1 MINLH
6 GLILADRSSRDL
18 RELVMVRT
26 SSSLPFA
33 GRYRLI
39 DFALSNLQN
48 AGVRDVAVV
57 MHRNYSS
64 LLDHIGSGK
73 EWDMS
78 RKRGGLKLLPPF
90 TGSGEYEG
98 IIDALENIRGY
109 IEDIKQDYVALMRG
123 SLAASIDLGDVMYR
137 HVKSGADITAVCS
150 NATPEGEH
158 HRFIVGEDGFAKEI
172 MLRRVGP
179 GEGVAT
185 LEVYIMSK
193 STLLGI
199 IDRCDN
205 ALNHKFHR
213 DGLGGLLAAGGKINI
228 YMHNDY
234 AVHITSVNGYYKSSM
249 DMLDREKRR
258 QLFPEDRPVRTK
270 GRSDVSTYYSDQAV
284 SRNSLVADGCIIEG
298 VVENCVIFRGVRVG
312 AGAVLKNCIIM
323 QDTVV
328 SDGVELHYVISD
340 KDVFIS
346 RDVTLSGAPSL
357 PLVLPKGS
365 KV

>member
-18 RELVMVRT
+18 RELVMMRT

-48 AGVRDVAVV
+48 AGVRDVGVV
-57 MHRNYSS
+57 MQRNYSS

-90 TGSGEYEG
+90 TGSGEYED
-98 IIDALENIRGY
+98 IIDALENVRGY

-123 SLAASIDLGDVMYR
+123 HLAASIDLAAVMYQ

-150 NATPEGEH
+150 ETTPEGVH
-158 HRFIVGEDGFAKEI
+158 HRFLVGEDGFAKEI
-172 MLRRVGP
+172 MLRRTGP

-193 STLLGI
+193 EVLLGI

-205 ALNHKFHR
+205 ALYHKFHR
-213 DGLGGLLAAGGKINI
+213 DGLGGLLSAGGRIGI

-234 AVHITSVNGYYKSSM
+234 AVHISSVNGYYKASM
-249 DMLDREKRR
+249 DMLDHDKRN
-258 QLFPEDRPVRTK
+258 QLFPEARPVRTK
-270 GRSDVSTYYSDQAV
+270 GRSDVSTYYGDQAV
-284 SRNSLVADGCIIEG
+284 SKNSLVADGCIIEG
-298 VVENCVIFRGVRVG
+298 SLENCVIFRGVRVG

-328 SDGVELHYVISD
+328 SDGVELNYVISD
-340 KDVFIS
+340 KDAFIS
-346 RDVTLSGAPSL
+346 KDVTLSGSPRL

>member
-6 GLILADRSSRDL
+6 GLILADRSGHDL
-18 RELVMVRT
+18 GELVRVRT

-39 DFALSNLQN
+39 DFSLSNLQN
-48 AGVRDVAVV
+48 AGVRDVGVV
-57 MHRNYSS
+57 MQRNYSS

-90 TGSGEYEG
+90 TGSGQYEG
-98 IIDALENIRGY
+98 IIDALENVRGY

-123 SLAASIDLGDVMYR
+123 HLAASIDLGAVMYQ
-137 HVKSGADITAVCS
+137 HVKTGADVTAVCS
-150 NATPEGEH
+150 ESTPEGVH
-158 HRFIVGEDGFAKEI
+158 HRFIADGDGFVKEI
-172 MLRRVGP
+172 MLRRIGP
-179 GEGVAT
+179 GEGVAS
-185 LEVYIMSK
+185 LQVYVMSK
-193 STLLGI
+193 DVLLGI

-213 DGLGGLLAAGGKINI
+213 DGLGGLLADGAKIGV

-234 AVHITSVNGYYKSSM
+234 AVHISSVNGYYKASM
-249 DMLDREKRR
+249 DMLDRDKRN

-270 GRSDVSTYYSDQAV
+270 GRSDVSTYYGDQAI

-298 VVENCVIFRGVRVG
+298 SLENCVIFRGVRVG

-328 SDGVELHYVISD
+328 SDGAELNYVISD
-340 KDVFIS
+340 KDAFIS
-346 RDVTLSGAPSL
+346 EGVTLSGSPRL
-357 PLVLPKGS
+357 PFVLPKGS
-365 KV
+365 SV

>member
-1 MINLH
+1 MVNLH

-39 DFALSNLQN
+39 DFSLSNLQN
-48 AGVRDVAVV
+48 AGVRDVGVV
-57 MHRNYSS
+57 MQRNFSS

-98 IIDALENIRGY
+98 IIDALENVRGY

-123 SLAASIDLGDVMYR
+123 NLAASIDLGDVMYQ
-137 HVKSGADITAVCS
+137 HVRSGADVTAVCTPG
-150 NATPEGEH
+150 TPEGEH
-158 HRFIVGEDGFAKEI
+158 HRFIVGEDGFAKDI
-172 MLRRVGP
+172 LLRRTGP
-179 GEGVAT
+179 GEGVAS
-185 LEVYIMSK
+185 LQVYIMSK
-193 STLLGI
+193 DTLLGI
-199 IDRCDN
+199 VDRCDN

-213 DGLGGLLAAGGKINI
+213 DGLGGLLSAGGKIKI

-234 AVHITSVNGYYKSSM
+234 FANIMSVDGYYKASM
-249 DMLDREKRR
+249 DMLEREKRS
-258 QLFPEDRPVRTK
+258 QLFPADRPVRTK
-270 GRSDVSTYYSDQAV
+270 GRSDVSTYYGDQAV
-284 SRNSLVADGCIIEG
+284 NRNSLVADGCIIEG
-298 VVENCVIFRGVRVG
+298 TLENCVIFRGVHVG

-323 QDTVV
+323 QDTYV
-328 SDGVELHYVISD
+328 SDGVELNYVISD
-340 KDVFIS
+340 KDAFIS
-346 RDVTLSGAPSL
+346 KDVTLSGSPKL

-365 KV
+365 KI

>member
-6 GLILADRSSRDL
+6 GLIMADRSSRDL

-39 DFALSNLQN
+39 DFSLSNLQN
-48 AGVRDVAVV
+48 AGVRDVGVV
-57 MHRNYSS
+57 MQRNYSS

-109 IEDIKQDYVALMRG
+109 IEDIKQDYIALMRG
-123 SLAASIDLGDVMYR
+123 SLAASIDLSDVMAQ
-137 HVKSGADITAVCS
+137 HLKSGADVTAVCS
-150 NATPEGEH
+150 NITPEGEH
-158 HRFIVGEDGFAKEI
+158 HRFIVDENGFAKDI

-179 GEGVAT
+179 GEGVAS
-185 LEVYIMSK
+185 LQVYVMK
-193 STLLGI
+193 KDVLLGI

-234 AVHITSVNGYYKSSM
+234 AVYIESVNGYYKASM
-249 DMLDREKRR
+249 DMLDRDLRR
-258 QLFPEDRPVRTK
+258 QLFPGDRPVRTK
-270 GRSDVSTYYSDQAV
+270 GRSDVSTYYGDHAV
-284 SRNSLVADGCIIEG
+284 SRNSLVADGCKIEG
-298 VVENCVIFRGVRVG
+298 TLENCIIFRGVRVG

-323 QDTVV
+323 QDTVI
-328 SDGVELHYVISD
+328 SDGVELNYVISD
-340 KDVFIS
+340 KDVVIS
-346 RDVTLSGAPSL
+346 KDVTLSGSPKL

>member
-48 AGVRDVAVV
+48 AGVRDVGVV
-57 MHRNYSS
+57 MQRNYSS

-98 IIDALENIRGY
+98 IIDALENVRGY

-123 SLAASIDLGDVMYR
+123 SLAASVDLADVMYK
-137 HVKSGADITAVCS
+137 HVKSGADVTAVCT
-150 NATPEGEH
+150 NYTPEGEH

-185 LEVYIMSK
+185 LEIYVMSK
-193 STLLGI
+193 ETLLGI
-199 IDRCDN
+199 IDRLRQRPQPQVPPRRPRRAPRRGRQDKRLY
-205 ALNHKFHR
+205 AR
-213 DGLGGLLAAGGKINI
+213 GLCGRGAQ
-228 YMHNDY
+228 
-234 AVHITSVNGYYKSSM
+234 
-249 DMLDREKRR
+249 R
-258 QLFPEDRPVRTK
+258 QRL
-270 GRSDVSTYYSDQAV
+270 
-284 SRNSLVADGCIIEG
+284 
-298 VVENCVIFRGVRVG
+298 FRGQHGYARPPE
-312 AGAVLKNCIIM
+312 ALRALPP
-323 QDTVV
+323 
-328 SDGVELHYVISD
+328 
-340 KDVFIS
+340 
-346 RDVTLSGAPSL
+346 RAAPCAPRAAATS
-357 PLVLPKGS
+357 PPTTARTPS
-365 KV
+365 AATASSPMAA

>member
-48 AGVRDVAVV
+48 AGVRDVGVV
-57 MHRNYSS
+57 MQRNYSS

-98 IIDALENIRGY
+98 IIDALENVRGY

-123 SLAASIDLGDVMYR
+123 SLAASVDLADVMYK
-137 HVKSGADITAVCS
+137 HVKSGADVTAVCT
-150 NATPEGEH
+150 NYTPEGEH

-185 LEVYIMSK
+185 LEIYVMSK
-193 STLLGI
+193 ETLLGI

-213 DGLGGLLAAGGKINI
+213 DGLGGLLAAGGRINV
-228 YMHNDY
+228 YMHEGY
-234 AVHITSVNGYYKSSM
+234 VAGVHSVNGYFAANM
-249 DMLDREKRR
+249 DMLDRQKRSE
-258 QLFPEDRPVRTK
+258 LFPESRPVRTK
-270 GRSDVSTYYSDQAV
+270 GRSDVSTYYSEDAV
-284 SRNSLVADGCIIEG
+284 SRNSLVADGCMIEG
-298 VVENCVIFRGVRVG
+298 TVENSVIFRGVRVER
-312 AGAVLKNCIIM
+312 GAVVRNCIIM

-328 SDGVELHYVISD
+328 EAGASLSYIIAD
-340 KDVFIS
+340 KDCEVS
-346 RDVTLSGAPSL
+346 KDVTLAGSPKL